1 MKNKAQGEAQKARFK
16 TAPLTFAFCVL
27 HFAF

>member
-1 MKNKAQGEAQKARFK
+1 MKNKAKGKAQKAKVK

-27 HFAF
+27 HFGF

>member
-1 MKNKAQGEAQKARFK
+1 MKNKAQGGAQKAKVK
-16 TAPLTFAFCVL
+16 TAPLTFAFGAW